1 MKNLIDELFE
11 DPEIQMMDSEYRFRA
26 WLREVGL
33 DDRNA
38 RQQFKK
44 DVNEL

>member
-1 MKNLIDELFE
+1 MEHLLEELFQ

-33 DDRNA
+33 DGRNA

>member
-1 MKNLIDELFE
+1 MSKLIDELFE
-11 DPEIQMMDSEYRFRA
+11 DPEIQMLDSEYRFRA

-33 DDRNA
+33 NDRNA

-44 DVNEL
+44 DVSEL